1 MKTKTPTTISST
13 IVDKISIATEPFE
26 KLMNSEFR
34 ESLTSSLFC
43 YTLATV
49 RPIPTLSLSDFN
61 IPILEFQYAISQCK
75 AGGPVRDQDYGALA

>member
-13 IVDKISIATEPFE
+13 IVDKISIATDPFE

-34 ESLTSSLFC
+34 ETLTSGLFC

-75 AGGPVRDQDYGALA
+75 AGWPVCDQDHGALA